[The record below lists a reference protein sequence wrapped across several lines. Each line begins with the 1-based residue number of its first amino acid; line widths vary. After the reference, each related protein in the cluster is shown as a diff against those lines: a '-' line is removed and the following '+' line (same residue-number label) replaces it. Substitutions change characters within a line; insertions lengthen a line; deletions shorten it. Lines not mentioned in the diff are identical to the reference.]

1 MTVPATDVRP
11 DDARQALPPGAG
23 VRALRRRHQRQARR
37 QRSLFLLAGAVA
49 LAAVFYGISLL
60 PDDGSGTPTADDPAA
75 IAAPTHLARVLLA
88 HRPAAG
94 GGAKSLAVFAP
105 DVKGGSVVLIPTG
118 TMAEVPSL
126 GLEAVG
132 KALEL
137 GGPSRLLGTVE
148 NLLGVEIEDVV
159 LVDDAELSDIVAP
172 LGSLVVD
179 IPSRVE
185 RVDEAGTVE
194 VLYEPGRVDVRP
206 GEVPALLSV
215 RGRADEINLVARQ
228 QAFWQALLARLHEH
242 PEHRIGG
249 PASLRRAIKRL
260 TAAESEVRTVPVQ
273 SLGRGE
279 SEDDELYQVR
289 DADLARV
296 VRLSFPADAAALSRP
311 KVQILNGTGELELA
325 PKVVDKLLS
334 ARVRVTLTGNANSFD
349 HDVTEI
355 VFYDRKEQAIAE
367 RVRKALGTGRLV
379 FSRRPLDVVD
389 VTVIV
394 GKDFATK

>member
-23 VRALRRRHQRQARR
+23 VRALRRRHQRQVRR
-37 QRSLFLLAGAVA
+37 QRLMFLLAGLVA

-60 PDDGSGTPTADDPAA
+60 PDDGDAPPTPDEAA
-75 IAAPTHLARVLLA
+75 AVAEPTHLPRVLLA
-88 HRPAAG
+88 HRPG
-94 GGAKSLAVFAP
+94 PDGGAKSLAVFAP
-105 DVKGGSVVLIPTG
+105 EAKGGSVVLIPTG

-159 LVDDAELSDIVAP
+159 LVDDAGLSDIVAP

-179 IPSRVE
+179 VPSRVE

-228 QAFWQALLARLHEH
+228 QAFWQALLTRLREN
-242 PEHRIGG
+242 PDHRIGG
-249 PASLRRAIKRL
+249 PASFRRAMKRL

-279 SEDDELYQVR
+279 TEADELYQVR
-289 DADLARV
+289 EADLARV
-296 VRLSFPADAAALSRP
+296 VKLSFPGDSAALGRP
-311 KVQILNGTGELELA
+311 RVQILNGTGELELA
-325 PKVVDKLLS
+325 PKVVDKLRA

-349 HDVTEI
+349 HDTTEI
-355 VFYDRKEQAIAE
+355 VFYDRRKQAVAE

-394 GKDFATK
+394 GKDFAAK